1 MPETT
6 YTPFTYL
13 IRLVLAR
20 HLVLPELDT
29 SKVVIQTTYG
39 PSILLLL
46 FMLPFKD
53 GTMVNLM

>member
-1 MPETT
+1 MPDSI

-39 PSILLLL
+39 PSILPHR
-46 FMLPFKD
+46 FM
-53 GTMVNLM
+53 